1 MERLIVCGGTCERRW
16 SRGSGGET
24 EAHVE
29 QALRLSGGLRQPI
42 RFSVAR
48 QINLT
53 GREIPRVA
61 SRYLRLL
68 QESLI
73 ASTADDLT
81 WNNAPSNRLP
91 TRLSHVKACG
101 TSMSY
106 FRKRSIVFWSF
117 PFIIFLSGCSAK
129 PECDSF
135 ETRDAVLKTVSDDHN
150 NALGKYAAK
159 NSTMASSSDAS
170 SEAEKSQRPLYLL
183 GEKIVTTSTSADR
196 RTLTCSGSMSVMV
209 GDTKASKEI
218 NFTVQQLSD
227 GKISVSV
234 TPFQF

>member
-1 MERLIVCGGTCERRW
+1 M
-16 SRGSGGET
+16 
-24 EAHVE
+24 
-29 QALRLSGGLRQPI
+29 
-42 RFSVAR
+42 
-48 QINLT
+48 
-53 GREIPRVA
+53 A
-61 SRYLRLL
+61 SRYLRLAMRIVPTLL

-73 ASTADDLT
+73 ASADDLT
-81 WNNAPSNRLP
+81 WNNTPSNRLP
-91 TRLSHVKACG
+91 TRFSHAKACR
-101 TSMSY
+101 TSMPY

-117 PFIIFLSGCSAK
+117 PFLIFLSGCGAK

-159 NSTMASSSDAS
+159 NSTVANSSDAS
-170 SEAEKSQRPLYLL
+170 SEAEKLQRPLYLL

-196 RTLTCSGSMSVMV
+196 RTLTCSGSISVTV